1 MEDTVVIVGAAR
13 TPIGSF
19 NGSLSSLPATQLGKV
34 AVEEAL
40 KRANVKPAD
49 VSEVYLGQVYTAGN
63 YFSIAY
69 PYICDTSISLVTNH
83 LQY

>member
-1 MEDTVVIVGAAR
+1 MLLRMDETVVIVGAVR

-40 KRANVKPAD
+40 KRAKVKPTD
-49 VSEVYLGQVYTAGN
+49 VSELIFGQVYTAGK
-63 YFSIAY
+63 
-69 PYICDTSISLVTNH
+69 L
-83 LQY
+83 

>member
-1 MEDTVVIVGAAR
+1 MDETVVIVGAVR

-40 KRANVKPAD
+40 KRASVKPVD
-49 VSEVYLGQVYTAGN
+49 VSEVFFGQVYTAGK
-63 YFSIAY
+63 
-69 PYICDTSISLVTNH
+69 T
-83 LQY
+83 

>member
-1 MEDTVVIVGAAR
+1 MNIMEDTVVIVGAAR

-49 VSEVYLGQVYTAGN
+49 VSEVYLGQVYTAGKHV
-63 YFSIAY
+63 IAIY
-69 PYICDTSISLVTNH
+69 L
-83 LQY
+83 